1 MPQVTYASIT
11 VEVNDQGF
19 FTDPTQWCEEM
30 VPEIAATVGI
40 NTLTDPHMKLIR
52 CQRLQYTENGDG
64 FNVRALSK
72 KSGVS
77 VKELY
82 ALFPKGPAKLA
93 SLCAGIP
100 KPHGCI

>member
-1 MPQVTYASIT
+1 MPQTTYSNMT
-11 VEVNDQGF
+11 VDINEQGF
-19 FTDPTQWCEEM
+19 FTDPSQWSEAM
-30 VPEIAATVGI
+30 VEEIAATVGVI
-40 NTLTDPHMKLIR
+40 EVTEVHLDLIR
-52 CQRLQYTENGDG
+52 IQRTQFEENGDG

-72 KSGVS
+72 KSGVP

-82 ALFPKGPAKLA
+82 ALFPKGPAKTA

>member
-1 MPQVTYASIT
+1 MPQATYTNVT
-11 VEVNDQGF
+11 VDVNDQGF
-19 FTDPTQWCEEM
+19 FTDPSQWSESM
-30 VPEIAATVGI
+30 VGEIAATVGLDEV
-40 NTLTDPHMKLIR
+40 TERHLDLIR
-52 CQRLQYTENGDG
+52 IQRVQYEENGDG

-72 KSGVS
+72 KSGVP

-82 ALFPKGPAKLA
+82 ALFPKGPAKTA